1 MTAFENISPLGDLD
15 LPLVGR
21 VIAAGEVFEVSA
33 AHAKLLK
40 KQPDVWRLVKDTD
53 KEGEVE

>member
-1 MTAFENISPLGDLD
+1 MTAFENISPLGDLE

-33 AHAKLLK
+33 EHAKRLK
-40 KQPDVWRLVKDTD
+40 EQPDVWRLVKDND
-53 KEGEVE
+53 KKGEV